1 MRAIAVNA
9 PSIEPRE
16 TIRKIGKEAN
26 QADLCSPVREA
37 NRPNP
42 RGKAMT
48 IDTLPRFEIRPLS
61 EEEGGGYLIE
71 FPDYP
76 GCIADGETPE
86 EAMHEGRDA
95 LTAYV
100 RTLEEL
106 GRAIPNP
113 KSDAFSG
120 QWRLRVPRSMHAALA
135 RRADREG
142 VSLNSLV
149 TAMLAEGL
157 GRRDVRD

>member
-1 MRAIAVNA
+1 VRGSTGGTKSLS
-9 PSIEPRE
+9 P
-16 TIRKIGKEAN
+16 IGW
-26 QADLCSPVREA
+26 
-37 NRPNP
+37 
-42 RGKAMT
+42 G
-48 IDTLPRFEIRPLS
+48 S

-86 EAMHEGRDA
+86 EAMTEGRDA
-95 LTAYV
+95 LTAYI

-157 GRRDVRD
+157 GRRDVRDWLEFGRTRHEPTKNG

>member
-1 MRAIAVNA
+1 
-9 PSIEPRE
+9 
-16 TIRKIGKEAN
+16 
-26 QADLCSPVREA
+26 
-37 NRPNP
+37 
-42 RGKAMT
+42 MT
-48 IDTLPRFEIRPLS
+48 TETLPRFEIRPLS

-76 GCIADGETPE
+76 GCVADGETPE
-86 EAMHEGRDA
+86 EAMIEGRDA
-95 LTAYV
+95 LTAYI

-149 TAMLAEGL
+149 TAILAEGL
-157 GRRDVRD
+157 GRREVRD